1 MAANWQENFTATGGP
16 MPYRKNSAWER
27 AAPGGPQAPVLPPF
41 RFTDETIIPVVV
53 RIQDEY
59 AQDGRK
65 SKWVVKSYTQKL
77 RDLDWYWRS
86 CPRPHRKFIKRI
98 SRLAGNR
105 SSDDTVVVHMPRSEY
120 LKNFPHDEEGRYIG
134 KPWSRKELDLE
145 FGMYEDAGRRRWVRR
160 VEDGRSYMEEESNWG
175 LCLIFFVDCRVWLSG
190 LISSA

>member
-16 MPYRKNSAWER
+16 MPQRKNSAWER

-59 AQDGRK
+59 SQDGRK
-65 SKWVVKSYTQKL
+65 SKSHK
-77 RDLDWYWRS
+77 
-86 CPRPHRKFIKRI
+86 KFIKHI
-98 SRLAGNR
+98 SKLAGNK
-105 SSDDTVVVHMPRSEY
+105 SSDNTVVVHMPRSEY

-145 FGMYEDAGRRRWVRR
+145 FGMYEDAGRRKWVRR
-160 VEDGRSYMEEESNWG
+160 VEDGRSFMEESN
-175 LCLIFFVDCRVWLSG
+175 
-190 LISSA
+190 